1 MRDNYIKIPIRILED
16 QKLTSTAKILYG
28 RLKLLSHK
36 DGYCYASN
44 SHLASLLNVSN
55 RTITRLI
62 KQLELLGYIKLVYC
76 DSYKRK
82 IFIEV

>member
-1 MRDNYIKIPIRILED
+1 MIRLPS
-16 QKLTSTAKILYG
+16 KRSLPATLTSTAKILYG
-28 RLKLLSHK
+28 RIKLLSHK

-62 KQLELLGYIKLVYC
+62 KQLELFGYIKLVYC

-82 IFIEV
+82 IFIEI